1 MLMRY
6 ARVLRI
12 LAIVSILSLVLVLV
26 PATPAL
32 AAPSISLSPTS
43 GSPGT
48 GVSVE
53 GINFE
58 SYRGDTVSVFFG
70 DRKLE
75 TLVVPDS
82 GIFTIHFYV
91 PDDAT
96 PDKVYV
102 SVKDEQGNPLG
113 NRRLFT
119 VEEVGIEVH
128 PRDGAV
134 GTRVAITGTGF
145 YADEMVTFYYDE
157 VSVGTEA
164 AGPTGEVSYTL
175 AVPKSAIGEHLIS
188 AEDMLG
194 NSGKASFKVI
204 SAIALAPSSGA
215 LGEKVAVDGTGFS
228 GKSDITIY
236 FDKAKITTGRTDK
249 DGSFG
254 VTFNVPVMPSGLY
267 DVEAEDIDGNMG
279 TAEFTIGAGVSL
291 SRTEGHVGTTVTL
304 GGIGFMV
311 DGIVT
316 VTYDDTEVDTAV
328 AGSNGAFSV
337 TFDVPASIGGNHTI
351 TASDGTNI
359 VKCIFTMESEPPP
372 VPRLK
377 LPEEGSRAEAGTH
390 FDWESVTDE
399 SLPVTYALQVATDED
414 FTADSIV
421 LEKEG
426 LTNSD
431 YTITKAEEKLAPRG
445 KETPYYWRVKAIDSA
460 SNESQRS
467 TPGSFYVGSRFVM
480 PRGAIYALIAIGVGF
495 LAFWLGRRT
504 AYRREYPRE

>member
-1 MLMRY
+1 MRY
-6 ARVLRI
+6 TKVLRT
-12 LAIVSILSLVLVLV
+12 LAIAATLFLVLVLI
-26 PATPAL
+26 PATAVL
-32 AAPSISLSPTS
+32 AAPSINISPTS

-48 GVSVE
+48 EVTVE
-53 GINFE
+53 GTNFE
-58 SYRGDTVSVFFG
+58 SYRGDTISVFFG
-70 DRKLE
+70 DRKLD

-82 GIFTIHFYV
+82 GIFTIYFYV
-91 PDDAT
+91 PDDAV
-96 PDKVYV
+96 PGEVYV

-134 GTRVAITGTGF
+134 GTRVTITGVGF
-145 YADEMVTFYYDE
+145 YAGEMVTFYYDE

-175 AVPKSAIGEHLIS
+175 AIPKSATGEHLIS
-188 AEDMLG
+188 AEDILG
-194 NSGKASFKVI
+194 NSGEANFKVI
-204 SAIALAPSSGA
+204 SSIALDPSSGA
-215 LGEKVAVDGTGFS
+215 LGERVTVNGTGFG

-236 FDKAKITTGRTDK
+236 FDKAEIATGRTDK
-249 DGSFG
+249 DGSFK
-254 VTFNVPVMPSGLY
+254 VTFNVPVMPSGTY
-267 DVEAEDIDGNMG
+267 DVEAEDSDGNMG
-279 TAEFTIGAGVSL
+279 EAEFTVGAGVSL
-291 SRTEGHVGTTVTL
+291 SRSEGHVGTTVTL

-311 DGIVT
+311 DGIVI

-377 LPEEGSRAEAGTH
+377 LPEEESRAEAETH
-390 FDWESVTDE
+390 FDWESVTDD

-421 LEKEG
+421 LKQEG
-426 LTNSD
+426 LTDSD

-445 KETPYYWRVKAIDSA
+445 KETPYYWRVKAIDGA
-460 SNESQRS
+460 SNESERS
-467 TPGSFYVGSRFVM
+467 PPGSFYVGSRFVM

-504 AYRREYPRE
+504 AYRRERE

>member
-1 MLMRY
+1 MRY
-6 ARVLRI
+6 TKVLRT
-12 LAIVSILSLVLVLV
+12 LAIAATLFLVLVLI
-26 PATPAL
+26 PATAVL
-32 AAPSISLSPTS
+32 AAPSINISPTS

-48 GVSVE
+48 EVTVE
-53 GINFE
+53 GTNFE
-58 SYRGDTVSVFFG
+58 SYRGDTISVFFG
-70 DRKLE
+70 DRKLD

-96 PDKVYV
+96 PEKVYI

-119 VEEVGIEVH
+119 VDEVGIEVH

-134 GTRVAITGTGF
+134 GTRVTITGVGF
-145 YADEMVTFYYDE
+145 YAGEMVTFYYDE

-175 AVPKSAIGEHLIS
+175 AIPKSATGEHLIS
-188 AEDMLG
+188 AEDILG
-194 NSGKASFKVI
+194 NSGEANFKVI
-204 SAIALAPSSGA
+204 SSIALDPSSGA
-215 LGEKVAVDGTGFS
+215 LGERVTVNGTGFG

-236 FDKAKITTGRTDK
+236 FDKAEIAAGRTDK
-249 DGSFG
+249 DGSFK
-254 VTFNVPVMPSGLY
+254 VTFNVPVMPSGTY
-267 DVEAEDIDGNMG
+267 DVEAEDIDGNMD

-291 SRTEGHVGTTVTL
+291 SLTEGHVGATVTL

-311 DGIVT
+311 DGMVI
-316 VTYDDTEVDTAV
+316 VTYDDTEVATEV

-377 LPEEGSRAEAGTH
+377 LPEEESRAEAETH
-390 FDWESVTDE
+390 FDWESVTDD

-421 LEKEG
+421 LKKEG
-426 LTNSD
+426 LTDSD

-445 KETPYYWRVKAIDSA
+445 KETLYYWRVKAVDSA
-460 SNESQRS
+460 SNESEWS
-467 TPGSFYVGSRFVM
+467 SSGSFYVGSRFVM

-504 AYRREYPRE
+504 AYRRERE